1 MNVKNT
7 KKSWK
12 SFHLPRGADA
22 GHVDRGSAAGNRR
35 LENMNTMLMMMKK
48 DGGDADVDADDDKDG
63 SSECDEDDDNA
74 LDDKVDC

>member
-1 MNVKNT
+1 MNVKKT

-22 GHVDRGSAAGNRR
+22 GHVARGSAAGNRI

-48 DGGDADVDADDDKDG
+48 DGGDADDDEDG
-63 SSECDEDDDNA
+63 ECDEDDDNA

>member
-1 MNVKNT
+1 MKDKKT
-7 KKSWK
+7 IKSWEN
-12 SFHLPRGADA
+12 FHLQRDADA
-22 GHVDRGSAAGNRR
+22 GHVARGSAAGNRR

>member
-7 KKSWK
+7 KKY
-12 SFHLPRGADA
+12 FHLPRGADA

-48 DGGDADVDADDDKDG
+48 DGGDADVDADDDEDD

>member
-1 MNVKNT
+1 MINVKIQ

-12 SFHLPRGADA
+12 YFHLPRDADA
-22 GHVDRGSAAGNRR
+22 GHVARGSATGNSRR

-48 DGGDADVDADDDKDG
+48 DGGDADDDEDG

-74 LDDKVDC
+74 LDDKV